1 MRWSLNDFN
10 LRSRGKDWMQE
21 YSVFA
26 DRERAGWSDEEIV
39 DAYVSRFGPITDEVG
54 KVLSD
59 RVAEPGQ
66 SVLDLCCGQGSLTA
80 VMSAAGAAVA
90 GLDFSPTM
98 LAIAAKAAPE
108 ASLHEGDAT
117 AMPFADESFDAVV
130 CNFGM
135 MHIPDQPKALSEICR
150 VLRPDGQFLMATWVG
165 PETSPAFATVLGA
178 VKALADMSTAP
189 AQPDLFAF
197 ARLEVAN
204 EMMAGAG
211 LNMTAHEMVT
221 PAWELDEPNELFE
234 IFLTATVG
242 AAMLI
247 KSQAPETIGS
257 IRDRVTET
265 VAQKFAAG
273 SGYRVPVPVAV
284 VTAIPA

>member
-1 MRWSLNDFN
+1 MQDF
-10 LRSRGKDWMQE
+10 SA
-21 YSVFA
+21 FA
-26 DRERAGWSDEEIV
+26 DRERAGWSDDGIV
-39 DAYVSRFGPITDEVG
+39 GAYVSRFGPITDEVG
-54 KVLSD
+54 KVLTD
-59 RVAEPGQ
+59 RVAKPGQ

-80 VMSAAGAAVA
+80 AMSSAGATVT

-98 LAIAAKAAPE
+98 LAIAAKTAPD

-117 AMPFADESFDAVV
+117 AMPFRDESFDAVV
-130 CNFGM
+130 CNFGI
-135 MHIPDQPKALSEICR
+135 MHIPDQPKALSEISR

-165 PETSPAFATVLGA
+165 PEASPAFATVLGA
-178 VKALADMSTAP
+178 VKTLADMSTAP

-197 ARLEVAN
+197 ARPEMAN

-211 LNMTAHEMVT
+211 LNMVAHEVVT
-221 PAWELDEPNELFE
+221 PAWEMDQPDELFE

-247 KSQAPETIGS
+247 KSQTPEVVDA

-265 VAQKFAAG
+265 VAERFAAG

-284 VTAIPA
+284 VTAVPA

>member
-1 MRWSLNDFN
+1 MQDF
-10 LRSRGKDWMQE
+10 
-21 YSVFA
+21 SVFA
-26 DRERAGWSDEEIV
+26 NRERSGWSDEGIV
-39 DAYVSRFGPITDEVG
+39 SAYVSRFGPITDEVG
-54 KVLSD
+54 KVLAD
-59 RVAEPGQ
+59 RVAKPGRT
-66 SVLDLCCGQGSLTA
+66 VLDLCCGQGNLTA
-80 VMSAAGAAVA
+80 AMSSAGAAVT

-98 LAIAAKAAPE
+98 LAIAAKNAPDAA
-108 ASLHEGDAT
+108 LHEGDAT
-117 AMPFADESFDAVV
+117 AMPFADESFDSVV

-135 MHIPDQPKALSEICR
+135 MHIPDQPKALSEINR
-150 VLRPDGQFLMATWVG
+150 VLRPDGQFLMATWIG
-165 PETSPAFATVLGA
+165 PEASPAFATVLGA
-178 VKALADMSTAP
+178 VKAHADMSTAP

-197 ARLEVAN
+197 ARPNMAE

-211 LNMTAHEMVT
+211 LNMTAHEVVT
-221 PAWELDEPNELFE
+221 PAWEMDEPDELFE

-247 KSQAPETIGS
+247 KSQIPATIDA

-284 VTAIPA
+284 VTAVPA

>member
-1 MRWSLNDFN
+1 MNVVRLHDKQKGVNRMEDF
-10 LRSRGKDWMQE
+10 
-21 YSVFA
+21 SVFA
-26 DRERAGWSDEEIV
+26 DRERAGWSNEGIV
-39 DAYVSRFGPITDEVG
+39 GAYVSRFGPITDEVG
-54 KVLSD
+54 KVLAD

-80 VMSAAGAAVA
+80 LMCATGAVVT

-98 LAIAAKAAPE
+98 LAIAARTAPD

-135 MHIPDQPKALSEICR
+135 MHIADQPKALSEIDR

-165 PETSPAFATVLGA
+165 PEASPAFATVFGGI
-178 VKALADMSTAP
+178 KTYADMSSAP
-189 AQPDLFAF
+189 PQPDLFAF
-197 ARLEVAN
+197 ARPETAR

-211 LNMTAHEMVT
+211 LNMTAHEVVT
-221 PAWELDEPNELFE
+221 PTWEMDEPDELFE

-247 KSQAPETIGS
+247 KSQTPETVDA
-257 IRDRVTET
+257 IRHRVTET

-284 VTAIPA
+284 VTGAPA

>member
-1 MRWSLNDFN
+1 MQDF
-10 LRSRGKDWMQE
+10 
-21 YSVFA
+21 SVFA
-26 DRERAGWSDEEIV
+26 DRERAGWSDEGIV
-39 DAYVSRFGPITDEVG
+39 GAYVSRFGPITDEVG
-54 KVLSD
+54 KALAG
-59 RVAEPGQ
+59 RVAERGQ
-66 SVLDLCCGQGSLTA
+66 TVLDLCCGQGNLTA
-80 VMSAAGAAVA
+80 MMSSTGAAVS

-98 LAIAAKAAPE
+98 LAIAAQTASD

-135 MHIPDQPKALSEICR
+135 MHIPDQPKALLEVSR
-150 VLRPDGQFLMATWVG
+150 VLRPGGQFLMATWVG
-165 PETSPAFATVLGA
+165 PEASPAFATVLGA

-197 ARLEVAN
+197 ARP
-204 EMMAGAG
+204 EMAKEIMAGAG
-211 LNMTAHEMVT
+211 LNMTTHEVVT
-221 PAWELDEPNELFE
+221 PAWEMDRPDELFE

-247 KSQAPETIGS
+247 KSQTPDVIEA

-265 VAQKFAAG
+265 VAEKFSAG

-284 VTAIPA
+284 VTAVPA

>member
-1 MRWSLNDFN
+1 MI
-10 LRSRGKDWMQE
+10 WMQDF
-21 YSVFA
+21 SVFA
-26 DRERAGWSDEEIV
+26 DREHAGWSDEGIV
-39 DAYVSRFGPITDEVG
+39 GAYVSRFGPITDEVG
-54 KVLSD
+54 TVLAD
-59 RVAEPGQ
+59 RVAGPGQ

-80 VMSAAGAAVA
+80 VMSVAGAAVT

-98 LAIAAKAAPE
+98 LAIAAKNAPN

-117 AMPFADESFDAVV
+117 AMPFAGESFNAVV

-135 MHIPDQPKALSEICR
+135 MHIPDQPKALSEIHR

-165 PETSPAFATVLGA
+165 PEASPAFATVFGA
-178 VKALADMSTAP
+178 VKTLADVSNAP
-189 AQPDLFAF
+189 AQPDLFTF
-197 ARLEVAN
+197 ARPAMAKD
-204 EMMAGAG
+204 MMAGAG
-211 LNMTAHEMVT
+211 LKMIAHEVVT
-221 PAWELDEPNELFE
+221 PAWEMDRPAELFE

-247 KSQAPETIGS
+247 KSQTPETIDA

-273 SGYRVPVPVAV
+273 SGYRIPVPVAV
-284 VTAIPA
+284 VTAVPA